1 MSYGPADLYVVEFAG
16 SAEPAQVT
24 TTLRDVTQ
32 AGIITL
38 LDLAVVRVLHDGTHE
53 VLEASACADELGLTG
68 VELAAAGL
76 IGEEDL
82 IELTESTDPDTTT
95 LVVLLENTWAR
106 QIAAAVGDADAVV
119 RSVTR
124 FPAEVVNEVAALADD
139 A

>member
-1 MSYGPADLYVVEFAG
+1 MIRTRIGTLSCPYSTRDEPSARGLANPAASPFA
-16 SAEPAQVT
+16 
-24 TTLRDVTQ
+24 
-32 AGIITL
+32 
-38 LDLAVVRVLHDGTHE
+38 
-53 VLEASACADELGLTG
+53 ELGLTG

-124 FPAEVVNEVAALADD
+124 FPAEVVNEVAALAGDD
-139 A
+139 

>member
-1 MSYGPADLYVVEFAG
+1 M
-16 SAEPAQVT
+16 
-24 TTLRDVTQ
+24 
-32 AGIITL
+32 
-38 LDLAVVRVLHDGTHE
+38 VRVLHDGTHE
-53 VLEASACADELGLTG
+53 VLETSACADELGLTG

-95 LVVLLENTWAR
+95 LVVLLKNAWAR
-106 QIAAAVGDADAVV
+106 QIAAAVGDANAVV